1 MPIQPGLALQL
12 KGAELPDPMAQFAQ
26 ATQIQ
31 NALQQQRMGEM
42 QIQNAMREQQR
53 TRELEGI
60 MSGLSPTAPA
70 AEVAGRLQQRGFFQQ
85 AGQMLQQAALRDKA
99 EREAR
104 AARFT
109 ETKTKAELAGR
120 IFSGV
125 TDQDSYTAARTRAI
139 QDELV
144 TPNQIPEIY
153 DKGAVDRIINNAI
166 DVSKAFDLRLKE
178 LEAGASVMRAEA
190 ARSQAATA
198 AAKLSQDRI
207 PTSAQEAQWLLT
219 ATPAQKEAFY
229 AAKRA
234 GSPTTTVNIDQKGE
248 LAEQVKRGEGYV
260 KHETDV
266 RNAATAARKSL
277 VSIESAQ
284 DVLAKGFDT
293 GFATETKAKGASV
306 LAALGVKD
314 AEAYATDAQK
324 FLQATMNQVLATQT
338 EQKGVQTDQ
347 DAQRI
352 KQATAQMSNTKA
364 ANEFILDV
372 ARAQAER
379 AIAQDKFYRDW
390 LRDPDNKKSLAGAE
404 DAWMKAE
411 GDKSIF
417 ESPRLQKY
425 GVFASKRPATPPPAG
440 PVVGGRSATPRGRPS
455 ITERPQTPSAGDVMD
470 GYRFKGGN
478 PADEN
483 NWEKVGG

>member
-109 ETKTKAELAGR
+109 ETKTKAEQAGR

-139 QDELV
+139 QDGLV
-144 TPNQIPEIY
+144 TPDQIPEIY

-178 LEAGASVMRAEA
+178 LEARARETSAGAA
-190 ARSQAATA
+190 ASQAQTA
-198 AAKLSQDRI
+198 AARERREI
-207 PTSAQEAQWLLT
+207 G
-219 ATPAQKEAFY
+219 
-229 AAKRA
+229 RA
-234 GSPTTTVNIDQKGE
+234 HV
-248 LAEQVKRGEGYV
+248 
-260 KHETDV
+260 
-266 RNAATAARKSL
+266 
-277 VSIESAQ
+277 
-284 DVLAKGFDT
+284 
-293 GFATETKAKGASV
+293 
-306 LAALGVKD
+306 
-314 AEAYATDAQK
+314 
-324 FLQATMNQVLATQT
+324 
-338 EQKGVQTDQ
+338 
-347 DAQRI
+347 
-352 KQATAQMSNTKA
+352 
-364 ANEFILDV
+364 
-372 ARAQAER
+372 
-379 AIAQDKFYRDW
+379 
-390 LRDPDNKKSLAGAE
+390 
-404 DAWMKAE
+404 
-411 GDKSIF
+411 
-417 ESPRLQKY
+417 
-425 GVFASKRPATPPPAG
+425 
-440 PVVGGRSATPRGRPS
+440 
-455 ITERPQTPSAGDVMD
+455 
-470 GYRFKGGN
+470 
-478 PADEN
+478 
-483 NWEKVGG
+483 